1 MPEMS
6 DTFFLPRCRPVVADY
21 AKRGYTFVRE
31 TELGVVLRHASGSV
45 MTVIAS
51 GETRGGDQAGP
62 EAHVRE
68 AWRCE
73 PIHASE

>member
-1 MPEMS
+1 MS
-6 DTFFLPRCRPVVADY
+6 TATFFLPHCRPVVA
-21 AKRGYTFVRE
+21 AHAARGYTFVRE
-31 TELGVVLRHASGSV
+31 TELGVVLRHPSGSV

-62 EAHVRE
+62 AAHVRD

-73 PIHASE
+73 PTHTPE